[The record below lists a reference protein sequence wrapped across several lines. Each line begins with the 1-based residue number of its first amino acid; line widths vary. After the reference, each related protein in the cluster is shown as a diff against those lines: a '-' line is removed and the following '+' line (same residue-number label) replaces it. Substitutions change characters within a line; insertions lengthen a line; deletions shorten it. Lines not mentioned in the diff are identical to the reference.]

1 MITFIDIIKQK
12 IRYYIR
18 NNKLESSNVEI
29 NEKDIQLYNRLYHLH
44 DDYFQF
50 KYAGNTEILYY
61 NAVDRVFVNDCK
73 AVIETINDK
82 SFYLTENTASIFIEI
97 LKDILQSRDNIFQI
111 LKMNDDLTQTQNLKI
126 TEGENKKI
134 DVSALKEVQVKLALL
149 IEAKKYDEARNVLT
163 SLKSSTTQKVVNYFS
178 SYLQKSEAKFENKPI
193 LYYDSLIPA
202 LKAVNEDKH
211 NVFQLQNLVNT
222 YIEYQENFFNIPQ
235 EKRKFVVITD
245 EFYGVPKKG
254 FLMLLKNFNL
264 EETHPL
270 YHSVDT
276 SLINLP
282 EGMSFPV
289 GHPIVNKVYVV
300 HPHNSQFYI
309 PIEEHEKYLFDDRID
324 EFKRVAQAFGATEIK
339 FTKEHRLKI
348 NQNQSNSLDINAEL
362 GIKSHGATVDH
373 NKTNK
378 ENNYNDN
385 EQAYDSSQVSS
396 QILKPYIPENL
407 IWYHRETKWQ
417 HWYKQ
422 RINGNDLRKIEEEI
436 RSKSHKTVS
445 SNEIMDINVGLKLFF
460 VKAAVHVKKEIKSSI
475 SEEEE
480 MVQKIS
486 VTFASVNELTQDY
499 KEEALVTVNKPV
511 VKINYKNKTTELVP
525 MLFLESR
532 KSKALPSILG
542 KNIRIPISEEHNVY
556 LDMIYVEGGTYWM
569 GTDDPEVLI
578 LSPTSTLKQVTVD
591 SFYISKYTI
600 TRQQYVRVVKDMFG
614 QPANLPVWLTQEMIE
629 KKDFFE
635 TFIYKINQL
644 TGLRFSLT
652 NNHVWEYAARGG
664 KYSQQYKFSGSDNLL
679 QVAWMTK
686 SDDPDLTAVGMKKPN
701 ELGIH
706 DMSGNIYELVPDI
719 ELNKL
724 SLRGGGYWSAD
735 QFCTV
740 YHKIEFDITSAYQWV
755 SIKVLETSKKTAVTA
770 STPAQKILDE
780 ILEGK
785 ARIGFRVVL
794 HVSEIQKLEMAENKE
809 QLVKVKK

>member
-29 NEKDIQLYNRLYHLH
+29 NEKDIQLYNSLYHLH

-50 KYAGNTEILYY
+50 QYAGNTEVLYY
-61 NAVDRVFVNDCK
+61 NAVDRVYGNDSK
-73 AVIETINDK
+73 TIIETINDK
-82 SFYLTENTASIFIEI
+82 TFYLTENTASVFIEI
-97 LKDILQSRDNIFQI
+97 LKDILQSRDNIFQV
-111 LKMNDDLTQTQNLKI
+111 LKMNDELTQTQTLKI

-134 DVSALKEVQVKLALL
+134 DVSVLKEVQVKLALL

-163 SLKSSTTQKVVNYFS
+163 SLKISTTQNVVNYFS

-202 LKAVNEDKH
+202 LKGVNEDKH

-254 FLMLLKNFNL
+254 FLMLLKNFDL

-289 GHPIVNKVYVV
+289 GHPIINNVYVV
-300 HPHNSQFYI
+300 HPYNDKFYI
-309 PIEEHEKYLFDDRID
+309 PVEEHEEYLFNDRID
-324 EFKRVAQAFGATEIK
+324 EFKTLVQAFGATEIK
-339 FTKEHRLKI
+339 FSKEHRLKV
-348 NQNQSNSLDINAEL
+348 NQNQSRSLDVNVDV
-362 GIKSHGATVDH
+362 GIKAHGAKVNY
-373 NKTNK
+373 NKTN
-378 ENNYNDN
+378 EQNNYNDN
-385 EQAYDSSQVSS
+385 ELTYETCQRSTPL
-396 QILKPYIPENL
+396 LKPYIPENL
-407 IWYHRETKWQ
+407 VWYPKETTWQ
-417 HWYKQ
+417 RMFKQ
-422 RINGNDLRKIEEEI
+422 RIGGNNLLKIEEI
-436 RSKSHKTVS
+436 ISSKSHKTVS
-445 SNEIMDINVGLKLFF
+445 FNEIMDINVGLKLFF

-486 VTFASVNELTQDY
+486 VNFASVNELTQDY

-511 VKINYKNKTTELVP
+511 VKINYKNKSTELVP

-532 KSKALPSILG
+532 KPKALPSVLG

-569 GTDDPEVLI
+569 GTDDPEALK

-600 TRQQYVRVVKDMFG
+600 TRQQYVRVLKNMFG
-614 QPANLPVWLTQEMIE
+614 NPANLPVWLSFNKSSLEDDYDIE
-629 KKDFFE
+629 LEFLEFHNDFIFKLYE
-635 TFIYKINQL
+635 ITKLKFFLPEDYQ
-644 TGLRFSLT
+644 
-652 NNHVWEYAARGG
+652 WEYAARGG
-664 KYSQQYKFSGSDNLL
+664 KYSKGYKYSGSNNILD
-679 QVAWMTK
+679 VAWMAE
-686 SDDPDLTAVGMKKPN
+686 SDAPTLTNVGLKKAN

-706 DMSGNIYELVPDI
+706 DMSGNIYELVTCDLMDS
-719 ELNKL
+719 EDLDL
-724 SLRGGGYWSAD
+724 FYLRGGGYWSKN

-740 YHKIEFDITSAYQWV
+740 YHKISSYDVNGEVNS
-755 SIKVLETSKKTAVTA
+755 VL
-770 STPAQKILDE
+770 LDLLKE
-780 ILEGK
+780 ISEGK
-785 ARIGFRVVL
+785 ERVGFRVVL
-794 HVSEIQKLEMAENKE
+794 PVSEIQKLEVVENKE